1 MGVCSYLTFVR
12 TIISAL
18 TELLLIYVVFVV
30 VNYTPCLIT
39 SSPQTMLFHEA
50 LHLVFTT
57 FSRQV
62 LQQGRLTAYL
72 ADCAVFDT
80 FDDKR
85 TICLTI
91 DRHYGSRLYTCLSHS
106 PYKANFDAIMQEV
119 KLRHS
124 NIDPQIV
131 DYVFQSIR
139 YAWGKIKSVRP
150 PKPPVLFA
158 PVKKKKLPRRK
169 NNSTQLYINLPNPT
183 PRTKRSRRPSP
194 KRRQSP
200 IANHQSPKKRLSP
213 IANSQ
218 SPIANRPSPIANS
231 PSPKKRPTL
240 KLTPA
245 QRAKRSARVVM
256 YLLSL
261 VFSFCACITLNA
273 QKLVLG
279 IVFLMLLAVCVY
291 VLYRLK

>member
-1 MGVCSYLTFVR
+1 
-12 TIISAL
+12 
-18 TELLLIYVVFVV
+18 
-30 VNYTPCLIT
+30 
-39 SSPQTMLFHEA
+39 MLFHEA
-50 LHLVFTT
+50 LHLVFAT

-62 LQQGRLTAYL
+62 LQQGRLTNYL

-106 PYKANFDAIMQEV
+106 PYKANFDAIVQEV

-169 NNSTQLYINLPNPT
+169 NNSTQLYTNLPNPT

-200 IANHQSPKKRLSP
+200 IANHQSPKKR
-213 IANSQ
+213 Q
-218 SPIANRPSPIANS
+218 SPIAHRPL
-231 PSPKKRPTL
+231 PKKHPTP
-240 KLTPA
+240 KQTPA

>member
-1 MGVCSYLTFVR
+1 
-12 TIISAL
+12 
-18 TELLLIYVVFVV
+18 
-30 VNYTPCLIT
+30 
-39 SSPQTMLFHEA
+39 MLFHEA

-106 PYKANFDAIMQEV
+106 PYKANFDAIVAEV
-119 KLRHS
+119 KHLHPT
-124 NIDPQIV
+124 IDPQIV

-139 YAWGKIKSVRP
+139 YGWGKIKSVRP

-169 NNSTQLYINLPNPT
+169 NNSTQLYTNLPNPT
-183 PRTKRSRRPSP
+183 PRAKRSRRPSP

-200 IANHQSPKKRLSP
+200 IANS
-213 IANSQ
+213 
-218 SPIANRPSPIANS
+218 PSPITNR
-231 PSPKKRPTL
+231 PSPKKRPSPIAHRPSP
-240 KLTPA
+240 KKHPIPKQTPA

-273 QKLVLG
+273 QVLVLG
-279 IVFLMLLAVCVY
+279 MIFLVLLAVCVY

>member
-1 MGVCSYLTFVR
+1 
-12 TIISAL
+12 
-18 TELLLIYVVFVV
+18 
-30 VNYTPCLIT
+30 
-39 SSPQTMLFHEA
+39 MLFHEA

-91 DRHYGSRLYTCLSHS
+91 DRYYGSCLYTCLSHS
-106 PYKANFDAIMQEV
+106 PYKANFDAIVQEV
-119 KLRHS
+119 KLRHPH
-124 NIDPQIV
+124 IDPQIV

-169 NNSTQLYINLPNPT
+169 NNSTQLYTNLPNPT

-194 KRRQSP
+194 KSRPSPIANRPLPIANRPLPIANRQSP
-200 IANHQSPKKRLSP
+200 IANR
-213 IANSQ
+213 Q
-218 SPIANRPSPIANS
+218 SPIANRPSPKKH
-231 PSPKKRPTL
+231 PTPKQ
-240 KLTPA
+240 TPA

-279 IVFLMLLAVCVY
+279 MIFLVLTAVCVY

>member
-1 MGVCSYLTFVR
+1 
-12 TIISAL
+12 
-18 TELLLIYVVFVV
+18 
-30 VNYTPCLIT
+30 
-39 SSPQTMLFHEA
+39 MLFHEA

-91 DRHYGSRLYTCLSHS
+91 DRYYGSRIYTCLSHS
-106 PYKANFDAIMQEV
+106 PYKANFDAIVAEV
-119 KLRHS
+119 KHLHPT
-124 NIDPQIV
+124 IDPQIV

-139 YAWGKIKSVRP
+139 YGWGKIKSVRP

-158 PVKKKKLPRRK
+158 PPKK
-169 NNSTQLYINLPNPT
+169 
-183 PRTKRSRRPSP
+183 KRSR
-194 KRRQSP
+194 Q
-200 IANHQSPKKRLSP
+200 L
-213 IANSQ
+213 
-218 SPIANRPSPIANS
+218 PIANRPSPKKQRGAGGRPTPKKRQRRPASPPYTVHPTPSNN
-231 PSPKKRPTL
+231 PSPKKHPTP
-240 KLTPA
+240 KQTPA
-245 QRAKRSARVVM
+245 QRAKRSARAVM

-273 QKLVLG
+273 QVLVLG
-279 IVFLMLLAVCVY
+279 MIFLVLLAVCVY

>member
-1 MGVCSYLTFVR
+1 
-12 TIISAL
+12 
-18 TELLLIYVVFVV
+18 
-30 VNYTPCLIT
+30 
-39 SSPQTMLFHEA
+39 MLFHEA

-91 DRHYGSRLYTCLSHS
+91 DRYYGSRLYTCLSHS
-106 PYKANFDAIMQEV
+106 PYKANFDAIVQEV

-169 NNSTQLYINLPNPT
+169 NNSTQLYTNLPNPT
-183 PRTKRSRRPSP
+183 PRAKRSRRPSP

-200 IANHQSPKKRLSP
+200 IANRPSPIANNQSP

-218 SPIANRPSPIANS
+218 SP
-231 PSPKKRPTL
+231 KKRPTL
-240 KLTPA
+240 KQTPA

-279 IVFLMLLAVCVY
+279 MIFLVLTAVCVY

>member
-1 MGVCSYLTFVR
+1 
-12 TIISAL
+12 
-18 TELLLIYVVFVV
+18 
-30 VNYTPCLIT
+30 
-39 SSPQTMLFHEA
+39 MLFHEA

-91 DRHYGSRLYTCLSHS
+91 DRYYGSRLYTCLSHS
-106 PYKANFDAIMQEV
+106 PYKANFDAIVQEV

-158 PVKKKKLPRRK
+158 PPKK
-169 NNSTQLYINLPNPT
+169 
-183 PRTKRSRRPSP
+183 KRSR
-194 KRRQSP
+194 Q
-200 IANHQSPKKRLSP
+200 L
-213 IANSQ
+213 
-218 SPIANRPSPIANS
+218 PIANRRSPQKQRGAGGRPTPKKRQRRPASPPYTLHPTPSNS
-231 PSPKKRPTL
+231 PSPKKHPTP
-240 KLTPA
+240 KQTPA

-279 IVFLMLLAVCVY
+279 MIFLVLTAVCVY

>member
-1 MGVCSYLTFVR
+1 
-12 TIISAL
+12 
-18 TELLLIYVVFVV
+18 
-30 VNYTPCLIT
+30 
-39 SSPQTMLFHEA
+39 MLFHEA

-62 LQQGRLTAYL
+62 LQLGRLTAYL

-106 PYKANFDAIMQEV
+106 PYKANFDAIVAEV
-119 KLRHS
+119 KHLHQT
-124 NIDPQIV
+124 IDPQIV

-150 PKPPVLFA
+150 PKTPVLFA
-158 PVKKKKLPRRK
+158 PVKKKK
-169 NNSTQLYINLPNPT
+169 
-183 PRTKRSRRPSP
+183 RSSRLSP
-194 KRRQSP
+194 KTHRQSP
-200 IANHQSPKKRLSP
+200 IAHR
-213 IANSQ
+213 
-218 SPIANRPSPIANS
+218 
-231 PSPKKRPTL
+231 PSPKKHPTP
-240 KLTPA
+240 KQTPA

>member
-1 MGVCSYLTFVR
+1 
-12 TIISAL
+12 
-18 TELLLIYVVFVV
+18 
-30 VNYTPCLIT
+30 
-39 SSPQTMLFHEA
+39 MLFHEA

-91 DRHYGSRLYTCLSHS
+91 DRYYGSRLYTCLSHS
-106 PYKANFDAIMQEV
+106 PYKANFDAIVQEV

-169 NNSTQLYINLPNPT
+169 NNSTQLYTNLPNPT
-183 PRTKRSRRPSP
+183 PRAKHSRRPSP
-194 KRRQSP
+194 IAHRQ
-200 IANHQSPKKRLSP
+200 
-213 IANSQ
+213 
-218 SPIANRPSPIANS
+218 
-231 PSPKKRPTL
+231 
-240 KLTPA
+240 
-245 QRAKRSARVVM
+245 
-256 YLLSL
+256 
-261 VFSFCACITLNA
+261 
-273 QKLVLG
+273 
-279 IVFLMLLAVCVY
+279 
-291 VLYRLK
+291 

>member
-1 MGVCSYLTFVR
+1 
-12 TIISAL
+12 
-18 TELLLIYVVFVV
+18 
-30 VNYTPCLIT
+30 
-39 SSPQTMLFHEA
+39 MLFHEA

-91 DRHYGSRLYTCLSHS
+91 DSYYGSRLYTCLSHS
-106 PYKANFDAIMQEV
+106 PYKANFDAIVQEV

-139 YAWGKIKSVRP
+139 YGWGKIKSVRP
-150 PKPPVLFA
+150 PKPPVLF
-158 PVKKKKLPRRK
+158 PTVKKKKHPRRK
-169 NNSTQLYINLPNPT
+169 NNSTQLYTNLPNPT
-183 PRTKRSRRPSP
+183 PRAKRSRRPSP

-200 IANHQSPKKRLSP
+200 IAHR
-213 IANSQ
+213 
-218 SPIANRPSPIANS
+218 
-231 PSPKKRPTL
+231 PSPKKHPTP
-240 KLTPA
+240 KQTPA

-279 IVFLMLLAVCVY
+279 MIFLVLTAVCVY

>member
-1 MGVCSYLTFVR
+1 
-12 TIISAL
+12 
-18 TELLLIYVVFVV
+18 
-30 VNYTPCLIT
+30 
-39 SSPQTMLFHEA
+39 MLFHEA
-50 LHLVFTT
+50 LHLVFAT

-62 LQQGRLTAYL
+62 LQQGRLTNYL
-72 ADCAVFDT
+72 ADCGVFDT

-106 PYKANFDAIMQEV
+106 PYKANFDAIMAEV
-119 KLRHS
+119 KHLHPT
-124 NIDPQIV
+124 IDLQIV

-139 YAWGKIKSVRP
+139 YGWGKIKSVRP

-158 PVKKKKLPRRK
+158 PVKKKK
-169 NNSTQLYINLPNPT
+169 
-183 PRTKRSRRPSP
+183 RSSRLSP
-194 KRRQSP
+194 ITHRQSP
-200 IANHQSPKKRLSP
+200 ISNHQSPKKRPSP
-213 IANSQ
+213 KR
-218 SPIANRPSPIANS
+218 RPSPIAHR
-231 PSPKKRPTL
+231 PSPKKHPTP
-240 KLTPA
+240 KQTPA

>member
-1 MGVCSYLTFVR
+1 
-12 TIISAL
+12 
-18 TELLLIYVVFVV
+18 
-30 VNYTPCLIT
+30 
-39 SSPQTMLFHEA
+39 MLFHEA

-91 DRHYGSRLYTCLSHS
+91 DRYYGSRLYTCLSHS
-106 PYKANFDAIMQEV
+106 PYKANFDAIVQEV

-150 PKPPVLFA
+150 PKPPVLF
-158 PVKKKKLPRRK
+158 PTVKKKKHPRRK
-169 NNSTQLYINLPNPT
+169 NNSTQLYTNLPNPT
-183 PRTKRSRRPSP
+183 PRTKRPRRPSP
-194 KRRQSP
+194 P
-200 IANHQSPKKRLSP
+200 KRLRKNN
-213 IANSQ
+213 NST
-218 SPIANRPSPIANS
+218 PSYTTLQHPTPRTKLSRRIS
-231 PSPKKRPTL
+231 PSVSSPNW
-240 KLTPA
+240 KLLFKSIGVA
-245 QRAKRSARVVM
+245 ILQIVLYVV
-256 YLLSL
+256 L
-261 VFSFCACITLNA
+261 VQC
-273 QKLVLG
+273 LVG
-279 IVFLMLLAVCVY
+279 GFVFLIEGRWYGLIGMLIGVILIY
-291 VLYRLK
+291 ILYRKYNP

>member
-1 MGVCSYLTFVR
+1 
-12 TIISAL
+12 
-18 TELLLIYVVFVV
+18 
-30 VNYTPCLIT
+30 
-39 SSPQTMLFHEA
+39 MLFHEA

-106 PYKANFDAIMQEV
+106 PYKATFDAIVAEV
-119 KLRHS
+119 KHLHPT
-124 NIDPQIV
+124 IDPQIV

-158 PVKKKKLPRRK
+158 PVKKKK
-169 NNSTQLYINLPNPT
+169 
-183 PRTKRSRRPSP
+183 RSSRLSPIAYRPSP

-200 IANHQSPKKRLSP
+200 IANHQSPKKRQYP
-213 IANSQ
+213 IANNQ
-218 SPIANRPSPIANS
+218 SPIANS
-231 PSPKKRPTL
+231 PSPKKHPTP
-240 KLTPA
+240 KQTPA

>member
-1 MGVCSYLTFVR
+1 
-12 TIISAL
+12 
-18 TELLLIYVVFVV
+18 
-30 VNYTPCLIT
+30 
-39 SSPQTMLFHEA
+39 MLFHEA

-91 DRHYGSRLYTCLSHS
+91 DRYYASRLYTCLSHS
-106 PYKANFDAIMQEV
+106 PYKANFDAIVQEV

-139 YAWGKIKSVRP
+139 YGWGKIKSVRP
-150 PKPPVLFA
+150 PKPPVLF
-158 PVKKKKLPRRK
+158 PTVKKKKHPRRK
-169 NNSTQLYINLPNPT
+169 NNSTQLYTNLPNPT
-183 PRTKRSRRPSP
+183 PRAKRSRRPSP

-200 IANHQSPKKRLSP
+200 IAHR
-213 IANSQ
+213 
-218 SPIANRPSPIANS
+218 
-231 PSPKKRPTL
+231 PSPKKHPTP
-240 KLTPA
+240 KQTPA

-279 IVFLMLLAVCVY
+279 MIFLVLTAVCVY

>member
-1 MGVCSYLTFVR
+1 
-12 TIISAL
+12 
-18 TELLLIYVVFVV
+18 
-30 VNYTPCLIT
+30 
-39 SSPQTMLFHEA
+39 MLFHEA
-50 LHLVFTT
+50 LHLVFAT

-62 LQQGRLTAYL
+62 LQQGRLTNYL
-72 ADCAVFDT
+72 ADCGVFDT

-106 PYKANFDAIMQEV
+106 PYKATFDAIVAEV
-119 KLRHS
+119 KHLHQT
-124 NIDPQIV
+124 IDPQIV

-158 PVKKKKLPRRK
+158 PVKKKK
-169 NNSTQLYINLPNPT
+169 
-183 PRTKRSRRPSP
+183 RSSRLSPITHRQSPIANRPSP

-200 IANHQSPKKRLSP
+200 IANSPSPKK
-213 IANSQ
+213 
-218 SPIANRPSPIANS
+218 RPSPIANS

-245 QRAKRSARVVM
+245 QRVKRSARVVM

>member
-1 MGVCSYLTFVR
+1 M
-12 TIISAL
+12 
-18 TELLLIYVVFVV
+18 LLIYVVFVV

-62 LQQGRLTAYL
+62 LQLGRLTAYL

-106 PYKANFDAIMQEV
+106 PYKATFDAIVAEV
-119 KLRHS
+119 KHLHQT
-124 NIDPQIV
+124 IDPQIV

-169 NNSTQLYINLPNPT
+169 NNSTQLYTNLPNPT
-183 PRTKRSRRPSP
+183 PRAKRSRRPSP

-200 IANHQSPKKRLSP
+200 IAN
-213 IANSQ
+213 
-218 SPIANRPSPIANS
+218 S
-231 PSPKKRPTL
+231 PSPKKHPTP
-240 KLTPA
+240 KQTPA
-245 QRAKRSARVVM
+245 QRAKSSARVVM

>member
-1 MGVCSYLTFVR
+1 
-12 TIISAL
+12 
-18 TELLLIYVVFVV
+18 
-30 VNYTPCLIT
+30 
-39 SSPQTMLFHEA
+39 MLFHEA

-62 LQQGRLTAYL
+62 LQQGRLTAYI

-91 DRHYGSRLYTCLSHS
+91 DRYYGSRIYTCLSHS
-106 PYKANFDAIMQEV
+106 PYKANFDAIVAEV
-119 KLRHS
+119 KHLHPT
-124 NIDPQIV
+124 IDPQIV

-139 YAWGKIKSVRP
+139 YGWGKIKSVRP

-158 PVKKKKLPRRK
+158 PPKK
-169 NNSTQLYINLPNPT
+169 
-183 PRTKRSRRPSP
+183 KRSR
-194 KRRQSP
+194 Q
-200 IANHQSPKKRLSP
+200 L
-213 IANSQ
+213 
-218 SPIANRPSPIANS
+218 PIANRPSPKKQRGAGGR
-231 PSPKKRPTL
+231 PTPKKRQRRPASPPYTLHPTPSNNPSPI
-240 KLTPA
+240 KHPTPKQTPA

-279 IVFLMLLAVCVY
+279 MIFLVLTAVCVY

>member
-1 MGVCSYLTFVR
+1 M
-12 TIISAL
+12 
-18 TELLLIYVVFVV
+18 LLIYVVFVV

-62 LQQGRLTAYL
+62 LQLGRLTAYL

-106 PYKANFDAIMQEV
+106 PYKANFDAIVQEV

-169 NNSTQLYINLPNPT
+169 NNSTQLYTNLPNPT
-183 PRTKRSRRPSP
+183 PRTKRSRRPSLK
-194 KRRQSP
+194 KRLSP
-200 IANHQSPKKRLSP
+200 IAHRPSP

-218 SPIANRPSPIANS
+218 SPKKHPT
-231 PSPKKRPTL
+231 PKQ
-240 KLTPA
+240 TPA